1 MIVKPSLIVK
11 QVKKDLLP
19 FDFRLATTW
28 RIALLCALMTTIA
41 MIYEIPESAIS
52 CYLIIYLIKADAVQ
66 NILLSIGVII
76 LCSIVVCVIFYF
88 LTSQYKILF
97 YASFLWLY
105 SQPFLC
111 I

>member
-28 RIALLCALMTTIA
+28 RIALLCALMVAIA

-66 NILLSIGVII
+66 NILLSVGVII
-76 LCSIVVCVIFYF
+76 LCSIVVCIIFVLF
-88 LTSQYKILF
+88 NLTIQNIILRF
-97 YASFLWLY
+97 FFMALFSVA
-105 SQPFLC
+105 LC